1 MLDQSDIPSLDYS
14 LLSTLTQLFGPSG
27 SEEEVAQF
35 ISVQLQS
42 HSDEISTDTLGNLI
56 VKRRGAGKR
65 IMVAS
70 HMDQIGILVTNI
82 DKEGFL
88 RFTIL
93 GSMAITALNKKR
105 VKFRNG
111 RIGVIGVE
119 KLEKVTDLKLEKFYI
134 DIGVSSREE
143 AGKAVQIGDSAV
155 LVGDFIESGSRI
167 ISKAFDNRLGCFIA
181 IEALKRVKT
190 GHELAFVFTVQ
201 KEVGTRGAQTA
212 AYALDPDLALAV
224 DVTATGDT
232 PKAQQMSVELGKGAG
247 IKVFDRSMITSPQIK
262 RWMADVAAENKIP
275 FQWEVLEF
283 GGTDSGAIN
292 LTKGGIPAGV
302 ISVPIRYLH
311 SPAEMADKKDVEAA
325 VDLLV
330 ALLESPAEL

>member
-1 MLDQSDIPSLDYS
+1 MLDKSDIINLDYS

-27 SEEEVAQF
+27 FEEEVAQY
-35 ISVQLQS
+35 ISAQLQP
-42 HSDEISTDTLGNLI
+42 HSDKISIDTLGNLI
-56 VKRRGAGKR
+56 VRRRGPGKR
-65 IMVAS
+65 ILVAS
-70 HMDQIGILVTNI
+70 HMDQIGIIVTNI

-88 RFTIL
+88 RFSIL

-105 VKFRNG
+105 IKFRNG

-119 KLEKVTDLKLEKFYI
+119 KLEKVADLKLEKFYI
-134 DIGVSSREE
+134 DIGASSREE
-143 AGKAVQIGDSAV
+143 AGNAVQIGDSAV
-155 LVGDFIESGSRI
+155 LVGDFIEAGSRI
-167 ISKAFDNRLGCFIA
+167 ISKAFDDRLGCFIA

-190 GHELAFVFTVQ
+190 DHELAFVFTVQ
-201 KEVGTRGAQTA
+201 EEVGARGAQTA

-247 IKVFDRSMITSPQIK
+247 IKVFDRSLVTSPQIK
-262 RWMADVAAENKIP
+262 RWMADVATNKKIP

-292 LTKGGIPAGV
+292 LTKAGIPAGV